1 MFNRDWKIARKVHP
15 RKNGHSIV
23 EAVTAALI
31 LIPITLLILDLLVL
45 VIANSMNDTAAKN
58 AARAGANHSDSGAA
72 FTAAQTTL
80 NSFHSS
86 PILKTLQIKAFDY
99 PYQGDKVACT
109 TRMIVNLPVPF
120 PGFSTFTFEAKAV
133 EPLVGEK

>member
-1 MFNRDWKIARKVHP
+1 MFNRDWKIAHRVHP

-58 AARAGANHSDSGAA
+58 AARAGCQSLRFRSG
-72 FTAAQTTL
+72 
-80 NSFHSS
+80 FHRG
-86 PILKTLQIKAFDY
+86 PNNFEQ
-99 PYQGDKVACT
+99 
-109 TRMIVNLPVPF
+109 
-120 PGFSTFTFEAKAV
+120 FS
-133 EPLVGEK
+133 